1 MKEIRIFLTY
11 LYGNRLR
18 GDYTGQQLHIKLTTR
33 LIETETHTQSKREAK
48 KGLLVIDCHL

>member
-11 LYGNRLR
+11 LYDNRLR